1 LTRSFGTQS
10 VCGALALALL
20 ALLAFAP
27 AASAVTYTVGLQ
39 TSASSYSGTQA
50 IPITGTVSPAPGAN
64 TGVIITIENSNGSL
78 ADVDEVNPSASTG
91 AFNYTSHPGGNA
103 AWIAGT
109 YTVNATWGGDG
120 TSASAVVTFTYLPGT
135 TTTTSTI
142 TTSIG
147 TTNPAPE
154 FPSSALAIVALVA
167 VAMAAVLSRR
177 FSPLPER
184 SLGR

>member
-1 LTRSFGTQS
+1 
-10 VCGALALALL
+10 VLL
-20 ALLAFAP
+20 ALSAFAP
-27 AASAVTYTVGLQ
+27 AASAATYTVSVQ
-39 TSASSYSGTQA
+39 TSAPSYSGSQA

-64 TGVIITIENSNGSL
+64 TGIIITIENSNGSV
-78 ADVDEVNPSASTG
+78 ADVDEVNPNASTG

-103 AWIAGT
+103 AWTAGT

-120 TSASAVVTFTYLPGT
+120 TSASAVATFKYSLTA

-142 TTSIG
+142 TTSVA

-167 VAMAAVLSRR
+167 VAMAAVLSRK
-177 FSPLPER
+177 FSLVPER
-184 SLGR
+184 AVGR